1 MNNPINTPVVTEGLR
16 SFLRRKGGA
25 AKEQKDGV
33 CEKFLHYLSVKSI
46 DTHTH
51 YGRVEGVKSV
61 RCPRWGGGGFIQSK
75 AMNEVDAGRDR
86 ATPA

>member
-1 MNNPINTPVVTEGLR
+1 M
-16 SFLRRKGGA
+16 A

-61 RCPRWGGGGFIQSK
+61 RCPVGGEEEGLFK
-75 AMNEVDAGRDR
+75 AKR
-86 ATPA
+86 